1 MIKCDYCGRDMAYEK
16 SSVIKWFG
24 GVGNSGELHFHK
36 GCFCLVLKQLN
47 QLLTNKSGSVFSF
60 EEIKHEQL
68 DCGTVN
74 LKGV

>member
-1 MIKCDYCGRDMAYEK
+1 MIKCDYCGRNLAYEK

-47 QLLTNKSGSVFSF
+47 QALTEKSGAISF
-60 EEIKHEQL
+60 DEIKYEQL

-74 LKGV
+74 LRGA